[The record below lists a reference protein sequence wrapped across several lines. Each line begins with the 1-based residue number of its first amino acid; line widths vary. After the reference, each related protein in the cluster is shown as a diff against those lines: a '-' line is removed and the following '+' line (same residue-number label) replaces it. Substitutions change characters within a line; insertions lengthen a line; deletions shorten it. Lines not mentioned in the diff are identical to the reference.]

1 MYRLSLVINEIYNK
15 YLPEAMKA
23 GISFNLDFPDTTLRI
38 KSPSRVKK
46 SLDEHVGKAISRTAK
61 SSDDKIKGEVKI
73 SVSKGGIEV
82 RDTGTTLSPA
92 TIALLSSDRVEI
104 KSRVGFGTR
113 ILIKF

>member
-46 SLDEHVGKAISRTAK
+46 SLDEHVGKGEDGVGGGTILCLHDGRAFAVIGRVEGAEEKAISV
-61 SSDDKIKGEVKI
+61 DDDEFVLHVSPY
-73 SVSKGGIEV
+73 SVSASA
-82 RDTGTTLSPA
+82 RQ
-92 TIALLSSDRVEI
+92 
-104 KSRVGFGTR
+104 
-113 ILIKF
+113 